1 MPKVFSTLIVLF
13 FFSQCSFKDD
23 SSTKKLTIEEVSKEL
38 LKTPK
43 DSLLLKIRRDL
54 FLETRNWSGAILD
67 QEQLFYL
74 DTLNQ
79 KRRYDLA
86 KLYLDF
92 SDSNSSYFLK
102 SYSLL
107 NELNINFAPLFLLRG
122 KQNYIVQNYQQSF
135 VELKSYLRQVPN
147 DFEAYYYKGLV
158 YKEVGDIQMAK
169 SQFQTAV
176 EQNPNHIQS
185 YIELGHIYSSLN
197 DTLAQYYFE
206 NAVREDSSNIISLY
220 NLAMYFQKHE
230 KYSLSVDVYNQILEI
245 DSNDIDAN
253 YNLGY
258 IYLLERNF
266 ELALNYFEIVAS
278 TSTNNSSAYFAM
290 GLTCKLLEKNEQAK
304 LYFKKTLEIDPNFKE
319 AKRELEDL
327 K

>member
-1 MPKVFSTLIVLF
+1 M
-13 FFSQCSFKDD
+13 
-23 SSTKKLTIEEVSKEL
+23 TIEEVSKEL
-38 LKTPK
+38 LKTPN

-79 KRRYDLA
+79 ERRYDLA

-92 SDSNSSYFLK
+92 SDSNSSYFFK

-122 KQNYIVQNYQQSF
+122 KQNYIIQNYQQSF
-135 VELKSYLRQVPN
+135 EDINLYLKKVPN

-185 YIELGHIYSSLN
+185 YTELGHIYSSLN

-220 NLAMYFQKHE
+220 NLAMCFQKHE
-230 KYSLSVDVYNQILEI
+230 KYSLSVDVYNQILQI

-258 IYLLERNF
+258 IYLLEGDF

-278 TSTNNSSAYFAM
+278 ISTDNSSAYFAM
-290 GLTCKLLEKNEQAK
+290 GLTSKLLEKNEQAK

-319 AKRELEDL
+319 AKRELRGL
-327 K
+327 